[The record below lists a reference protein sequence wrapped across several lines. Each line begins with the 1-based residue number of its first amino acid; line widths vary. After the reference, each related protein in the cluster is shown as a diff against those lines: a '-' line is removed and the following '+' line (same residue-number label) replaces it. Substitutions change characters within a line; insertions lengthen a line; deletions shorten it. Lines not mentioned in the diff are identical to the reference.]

1 MALDAGPLLLS
12 DFPLKSKAD
21 IEGIDG
27 QKKIKRQWGSDP
39 SRAFYGLG
47 YDYSEFSSEI
57 SIN

>member
-12 DFPLKSKAD
+12 DFPLKSKAV

-27 QKKIKRQWGSDP
+27 QNKSRQQGSDP

-47 YDYSEFSSEI
+47 YDYSKFSSEI